1 MTGFIG
7 FVTLVIAATVLASAS
22 ASAAATAA
30 EKRRAVAAHR
40 AAAIDYARRND
51 DDAAR
56 AHSRDPAG
64 DYKAYP
70 NWARAALG
78 SGGPARG
85 GR

>member
-1 MTGFIG
+1 MMKGTGILMLIALTPALIG
-7 FVTLVIAATVLASAS
+7 ASAD
-22 ASAAATAA
+22 AA
-30 EKRRAVAAHR
+30 E
-40 AAAIDYARRND
+40 ARRKRGWQKPAD
-51 DDAAR
+51 YRFVQRDEDEYAAR

-78 SGGPARG
+78 SSGRTNG

>member
-7 FVTLVIAATVLASAS
+7 FVTLAIAATALASAT
-22 ASAAATAA
+22 ASAATAVD
-30 EKRRAVAAHR
+30 KRRAIAAQR

>member
-1 MTGFIG
+1 MTGLIG
-7 FVTLVIAATVLASAS
+7 FVTLAIAATAIASAS
-22 ASAAATAA
+22 ASAATAA
-30 EKRRAVAAHR
+30 EKRRAIAAQR
-40 AAAIDYARRND
+40 AAAVDDARRND

>member
-1 MTGFIG
+1 MMKGIG
-7 FVTLVIAATVLASAS
+7 IFALIAFAPGVIGASAD
-22 ASAAATAA
+22 AA
-30 EKRRAVAAHR
+30 E
-40 AAAIDYARRND
+40 ARRNRGWQKAAD
-51 DDAAR
+51 YGLAQRDEDAYAAR

-78 SGGPARG
+78 SSGRTNG